1 MVIAYRPM
9 SLKHLWCFYVGIFVS
24 VCIKGVLSIE
34 ETPSALFTRK
44 ALKYYDKLP
53 VAMPSYRCDGAFVLM
68 LRNWDLLIPI
78 IIPKYG
84 FVNTLSIK
92 RG

>member
-9 SLKHLWCFYVGIFVS
+9 LLIQLRCFYVGIFV
-24 VCIKGVLSIE
+24 VICIKGVLSIE

-44 ALKYYDKLP
+44 ALKHYDKLP
-53 VAMPSYRCDGAFVLM
+53 VVMPSYRCDGAFVLM

-78 IIPKYG
+78 IIIKYG
-84 FVNTLSIK
+84 FVNSLSIK